1 MPLPEISVIIPSK
14 NDLPHLK
21 ECLPSLLAAAESY
34 PSRIEIIV
42 VDDHSDDET
51 LSFLSH
57 HFPKIKTVVNSGQGI
72 SSGRNCGV
80 ALSSSPWLCFLD
92 NDVFVEKDF
101 FTKAAAWLKP
111 ELFCLACSGYEAYP
125 PAGQARKQ
133 LDGIKLLRWKRGFMR
148 FTDNILNIQLKPSL
162 QYLSFGVQGAYFFCS
177 REKFLQLGGFDTLYD
192 PCQLEESDLA
202 YAGLKRGWKILYAFN
217 IKNRHKCGST
227 LQSKQNLFSQ
237 YMARKNRILFVWK
250 HIHDKRLFCWH
261 LLWLL
266 LNPSPRLWR
275 DCWKMR
281 KEIAKKRKKEKT
293 EAVLGDRDLLLISK
307 RYQRM
312 ITRREQEL

>member
-14 NDLPHLK
+14 NGLPHLK

-101 FTKAAAWLKP
+101 FTNL
-111 ELFCLACSGYEAYP
+111 
-125 PAGQARKQ
+125 
-133 LDGIKLLRWKRGFMR
+133 
-148 FTDNILNIQLKPSL
+148 
-162 QYLSFGVQGAYFFCS
+162 GA
-177 REKFLQLGGFDTLYD
+177 K
-192 PCQLEESDLA
+192 
-202 YAGLKRGWKILYAFN
+202 AGLLYL
-217 IKNRHKCGST
+217 G
-227 LQSKQNLFSQ
+227 LF
-237 YMARKNRILFVWK
+237 
-250 HIHDKRLFCWH
+250 
-261 LLWLL
+261 
-266 LNPSPRLWR
+266 
-275 DCWKMR
+275 
-281 KEIAKKRKKEKT
+281 
-293 EAVLGDRDLLLISK
+293 
-307 RYQRM
+307 
-312 ITRREQEL
+312 QELMALDNKKIYFLARDGYNLYHLFNTSSRASQKAT